1 MARLSLSM
9 QENTGM
15 ESVKNSVLAA
25 GAAGG
30 ALSIYSAVVAP
41 AAAHVTLGAAVSTIM
56 PPVLLA
62 GAAVGLV
69 TGYARSRKVKTQ
81 QRQQVREVLGMV
93 RDKTGATLLPALKT
107 YLEEICQA
115 TQTEAKRDFV
125 EKNFAG
131 RSVQDLKQLVEQ
143 LKQIVRQDEADL
155 RVLD

>member
-1 MARLSLSM
+1 
-9 QENTGM
+9 
-15 ESVKNSVLAA
+15 
-25 GAAGG
+25 
-30 ALSIYSAVVAP
+30 
-41 AAAHVTLGAAVSTIM
+41 
-56 PPVLLA
+56 
-62 GAAVGLV
+62 
-69 TGYARSRKVKTQ
+69 
-81 QRQQVREVLGMV
+81 MV

-131 RSVQDLKQLVEQ
+131 RSVQDLQQLVEQ